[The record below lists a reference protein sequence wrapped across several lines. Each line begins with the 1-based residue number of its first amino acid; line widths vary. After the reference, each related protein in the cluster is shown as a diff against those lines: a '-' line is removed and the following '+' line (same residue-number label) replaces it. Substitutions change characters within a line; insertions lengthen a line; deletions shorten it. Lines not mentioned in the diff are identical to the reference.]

1 MKYDFQSLCAVT
13 FDISPVGAV
22 EKRAGIPHLAALQG
36 SDFEQ
41 KARSVKS
48 SGLKSGR
55 RTF

>member
-1 MKYDFQSLCAVT
+1 MKYGFQSLRAVT

-22 EKRAGIPHLAALQG
+22 GKRAGIPHPAAFQG

-41 KARSVKS
+41 KTRSVKS